1 MEKIHVPINGLS
13 QGMFIES
20 RDEANP
26 VLLFI
31 HGGPGMP
38 EFWLTRRYPTG
49 LAEIFTVV
57 WWEQR
62 GAGLS
67 FSRDIPPDTMTVE
80 QFIADTIEVIRYLRR
95 RFDTEKVYLLAHS
108 WGSFVGLQVA
118 ARAADQL
125 HAYIGMAQVTD
136 QLESERRSYE
146 YLLARYTEIGDR
158 RMVRALE
165 RVPVTD
171 SVPAA
176 YDAMRDKAMHRLGV
190 GTTRDMHSVVTG
202 IFLHS
207 WRSNDYT
214 LPEKVNLWRG
224 KVYSRRA
231 GLWDQMLATDLRKL
245 VTELPIPAYFLH
257 GRYDYTV
264 SYPMAKAFA
273 SHLQAPQVGFY
284 TFRDSAHSPAF
295 EEPERTRTILRDD
308 VLAGK
313 TDLADVE

>member
-1 MEKIHVPINGLS
+1 
-13 QGMFIES
+13 MFIES

-67 FSRDIPPDTMTVE
+67 FHPDIPPDTMTVE

-118 ARAADQL
+118 AHAADQV

-165 RVPVTD
+165 RAPVTD

-176 YDAMRDKAMHRLGV
+176 YDAIRDKAMHRLGV
-190 GTTRDMHSVVTG
+190 GTTRDMRSVITG
-202 IFLHS
+202 IFLPS
-207 WRSNDYT
+207 WRSHDYT
-214 LPEKVNLWRG
+214 LREKVNLWRG
-224 KVYSRRA
+224 KVYSRRS
-231 GLWDQMLATDLRKL
+231 GLWDQMLTTDLTKL
-245 VTELPIPAYFLH
+245 VTDLPIPAYFLH
-257 GRYDYTV
+257 GLYDYTV

-273 SHLQAPQVGFY
+273 SHLRAPQVGFY
-284 TFRDSAHSPAF
+284 TFPDSAHSPAF
-295 EEPERTRTILRDD
+295 EEPERTRAILRDD